1 MEVTAFLFSV
11 RTTIVIDE
19 RKEIIMQEIIEKDFL
34 NDLEKIKRTIQ
45 TNRNKALYVVNSA
58 MIITYYQIGSIINK
72 RKKWGNKYIQRLA
85 DDLREYGRGYSR
97 EQLKR
102 MARFSSLFNEEE
114 IGAQVVTQIPW
125 GTIVLIMMKAANKDE
140 MLWYFGQTV
149 KNTWSRA
156 NVLKQFQ
163 NQAYQRHQ
171 IEPMTNEPELLNE
184 VVKDTLSFDF
194 ISKSDVQTEQDLKNK
209 LIDNIILFLQELGQ
223 GFALVGK
230 EYRLAAPNG
239 RNYYLDLLMY
249 HTKIHAYVVVEVKL
263 DIVEP
268 KDFGQLNFYINAV
281 NELEKTTDDNDT
293 VGILLCKNVNNF
305 EVQTTLKGMNNPI
318 GVSKYRLFEEL
329 PSYLE
334 KRLKEIE

>member
-1 MEVTAFLFSV
+1 
-11 RTTIVIDE
+11 
-19 RKEIIMQEIIEKDFL
+19 MQEIIEKDFL
-34 NDLEKIKRTIQ
+34 NDLEEIKRTIQ

-58 MIITYYQIGSIINK
+58 MIITYYQIGRIINQ
-72 RKKWGNKYIQRLA
+72 RQKWGNKYIQKLA
-85 DDLREYGRGYSR
+85 DNLKEYGRGYSYD
-97 EQLKR
+97 QLKR

-114 IGAQVVTQIPW
+114 IRAQLVPQIPW
-125 GTIVLIMMKAANKDE
+125 GSIILIMRMANTKEE
-140 MLWYFGQTV
+140 MLWYFNETV

-156 NVLKQFQ
+156 NLLKQFK
-163 NQAYQRHQ
+163 NQAYQRHR
-171 IEPMTNEPELLNE
+171 IEPLTNEPEMLNE
-184 VVKDTLSFDF
+184 VVKDTLAFDF
-194 ISKSDVQTEQDLKNK
+194 ISKKDVTTEQDLKNK

-230 EYRLAAPNG
+230 EYRLAAPNS

-293 VGILLCKNVNNF
+293 VGILLCKNANNF

-318 GVSKYRLFEEL
+318 GVSKYKLLEEL
-329 PSYLE
+329 PNYLE
-334 KRLKEIE
+334 KRLKEID

>member
-1 MEVTAFLFSV
+1 
-11 RTTIVIDE
+11 
-19 RKEIIMQEIIEKDFL
+19 MQEIIEKDFL

>member
-1 MEVTAFLFSV
+1 
-11 RTTIVIDE
+11 
-19 RKEIIMQEIIEKDFL
+19 MQEIIEKDFL
-34 NDLEKIKRTIQ
+34 NDLEEIKRTIQ
-45 TNRNKALYVVNSA
+45 TNRNKTLYVVNSA
-58 MIITYYQIGSIINK
+58 MILTYYQIGTIINK

-85 DDLREYGRGYSR
+85 DDLREYGRGYSC

-102 MARFSSLFNEEE
+102 MARFSSLINEEE

-125 GTIVLIMMKAANKDE
+125 GTIVLIMTKAINKDE

-156 NVLKQFQ
+156 IVLKQFQ
-163 NQAYQRHQ
+163 NQAYQRLQ
-171 IEPMTNEPELLNE
+171 IKPMTNEPELLNE

-263 DIVEP
+263 DTIEP
-268 KDFGQLNFYINAV
+268 SDFGQLNFYINAV

-293 VGILLCKNVNNF
+293 VGILLCKNANNF

-318 GVSKYRLFEEL
+318 GVSKYKLLEEL
-329 PSYLE
+329 PNYLE
-334 KRLKEIE
+334 KRLKEID